1 MLAPSSIQD
10 DCFDI
15 ILLAIRVLNSVDW
28 RCSSAGA

>member
-1 MLAPSSIQD
+1 MFVSPSIQG

-28 RCSSAGA
+28 WCSSAGA